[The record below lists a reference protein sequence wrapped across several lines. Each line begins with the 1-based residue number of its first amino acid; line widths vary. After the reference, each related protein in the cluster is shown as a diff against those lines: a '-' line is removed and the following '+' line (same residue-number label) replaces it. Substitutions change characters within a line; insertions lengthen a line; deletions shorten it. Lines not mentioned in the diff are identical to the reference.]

1 MLSST
6 PRTMPRAL
14 QGGPLLD
21 PGEIRR
27 IEATSGALDLLP
39 SGAHPSAL
47 FDAIRLCVP
56 LAAGLFCI
64 IRPSAP
70 DALVSHAVGLPQDV
84 FESWLGTSP
93 EQLAQTLA
101 PVISSEAGG
110 LWRDSETITG
120 AQREQLEVLRKL
132 DGAGLGE
139 GAGYKVLERP
149 IPWQGQEHFMMAL
162 LMERGVPVPLRSHAL
177 LAALN
182 PSICAAVLRLGLLLV
197 AREPIL
203 AQIVEE
209 QSLGYICVST
219 RGAVLEANRRA
230 HHLVMRYREAGGIT
244 GRLRAMADFAERAR
258 DAAGGRQ
265 AWYLTASNPPSL
277 LEVRAHRLA
286 KETHALPEDVVLLM
300 MKEIITPP
308 MPLGPAPA
316 LLLRLTPRQR
326 EVALLLAR
334 TGSSY
339 KQIADQLLISEATA
353 RKHGENVYCV
363 LGVHSRAELTVLLK

>member
-1 MLSST
+1 MDHAAPGTT
-6 PRTMPRAL
+6 P
-14 QGGPLLD
+14 LD

-27 IEATSGALDLLP
+27 IEAIASVLDLLP
-39 SGAHPSAL
+39 SSAHPSAL
-47 FDAIRLCVP
+47 FDAIRPCVP

-64 IRPSAP
+64 IRPTAP

-84 FESWLGTSP
+84 FESWMSTSP
-93 EQLAQTLA
+93 EQLARTLA

-132 DGAGLGE
+132 DDAGLGE

-149 IPWQGQEHFMMAL
+149 LPGQGVEHYMLAL
-162 LMERGVPVPLRSHAL
+162 LMDRGVPVPPRSRAL

-182 PSICAAVLRLGLLLV
+182 PSIRAAALRLGLLIV

-230 HHLVMRYREAGGIT
+230 HHLILRYREQSGVIGH
-244 GRLRAMADFAERAR
+244 LRAIADFAERAR
-258 DAAGGRQ
+258 EAVAGQRT
-265 AWYLTASNPPSL
+265 WYLHGSHPASL
-277 LEVRAHRLA
+277 LEVNAHRLA
-286 KETHALPEDVVLLM
+286 KETHALPEDVVLLV
-300 MKEIITPP
+300 MKEIVLP
-308 MPLGPAPA
+308 PAPPA
-316 LLLRLTPRQR
+316 RVPPAFHHLTPREQ
-326 EVALLLAR
+326 EIALLLAR
-334 TGSSY
+334 TGGSY
-339 KQIADQLLISEATA
+339 KQIAADLGISDATA
-353 RKHGENVYCV
+353 RKHGENVHRV
-363 LGVHSRAELTVLLK
+363 LRVHSRAELAALFK